1 MTEDKVEYILADQID
16 LPEKQMRRTIDSN
29 SIDELAE
36 NIKQNGL
43 ISPITIRPVGSRYE
57 LVAGQRR
64 LLACLRAQ
72 IIKIPCIIRDLS
84 DESAIDIM
92 AAENLERKDV
102 DVIDEANFIKL
113 VMESQSVGVSEMAQ
127 RLNRSEQY
135 VRDRI
140 AIAEMP
146 DYMQQFLKSG
156 ELGIGVALLLMEI
169 EPEEKRR
176 IWTGLAIEQ
185 NASVRTVD
193 YWVYQHRLGTLPGA
207 VPTDG
212 DVPQAP
218 DAPAK
223 EPMFVCAVDGYEYP
237 ASQCQAV
244 FVFKGNLPALN
255 EFRIQLQKL
264 NSESESRGEENAVK
278 AAVVA

>member
-1 MTEDKVEYILADQID
+1 MIEDKVEYISADLID

-43 ISPITIRPVGSRYE
+43 ISPITIRPVNNRYE

-64 LLACLRAQ
+64 LLACLRAR
-72 IIKIPCIIRDLS
+72 IIRIPCIIRDLT

-102 DVIDEANFIKL
+102 DVIDESNFIKL
-113 VMESQSVGVSEMAQ
+113 VMETQNVSLSEMAK

-146 DYMQQFLKSG
+146 DYLQSFLKTS
-156 ELGIGVALLLMEI
+156 EIGIGVALLLMEI
-169 EPEEKRR
+169 EPDEKRR
-176 IWTGLAIEQ
+176 IWTGLAVEQ

-207 VPTDG
+207 VSNPS

-218 DAPAK
+218 DAPAA
-223 EPMFVCAVDGYEYP
+223 EPMFVCAVDGMEYP
-237 ASQCQAV
+237 ADQCRAV
-244 FVFKGNLPALN
+244 FIFKGNESVLN
-255 EFRIQLQKL
+255 EFRIQLRKM
-264 NSESESRGEENAVK
+264 NSDSELGGDKNAVS
-278 AAVVA
+278 AAVAA